1 MPVKSLLVLTAQFG
15 DIDDELIGDGVR
27 IVRIP
32 SATREQ
38 IYKQN
43 DLQIAN
49 WDLFYGGYNHALVNV
64 YDPREKSDDEA
75 EQEIVRA
82 SIILRIIQP
91 HSSSLHLVITAE
103 GSEKD
108 PTFIAQSRV
117 GIGTKTY
124 VCASDVDVLI
134 TRDHVRKARALW
146 PNIQTVCQ
154 QFQNHRRILRALRF
168 FEIACSNYDGGIR
181 HILFHSGLETL
192 LCTHRDYL
200 NQQIRQRVEAIC
212 GAKVTREDVRDIT
225 DMRGGLA
232 HSGAIVEKAKGREEE
247 LIQKLERI
255 FRACLYHVLSDGESV
270 RIFSDDDKLKAAFP
284 VSVKRAE
291 RKETDEI
298 INV

>member
-32 SATREQ
+32 SEAREQ

-43 DLQIAN
+43 NLQIAN

-64 YDPREKSDDEA
+64 YDPIEKSDDEA

-91 HSSSLHLVITAE
+91 YSSGFHLVITAE
-103 GSEKD
+103 GAAKEPIFD
-108 PTFIAQSRV
+108 ARSRV

-124 VCASDVDVLI
+124 VCASDIDVLI

-168 FEIACSNYDGGIR
+168 FEIACSNFDGGIR
-181 HILFHSGLETL
+181 HILSHSGLETL
-192 LCTHRDYL
+192 LCTNKDYL
-200 NQQIRQRVEAIC
+200 GQQVRQRVGAIC
-212 GAKVTREDVRDIT
+212 GANVNRQDVKDIT
-225 DMRGGLA
+225 NMRGGLA

-255 FRACLYHVLSDGESV
+255 FRACLYHVLSESESV
-270 RIFSDDDKLKAAFP
+270 KIFSDDDKLKAAFP
-284 VSVKRAE
+284 VSVKKADRN
-291 RKETDEI
+291 ETSEI
-298 INV
+298 IQV